1 QGWDRPTA
9 LRAIRAL
16 EPYRLDF
23 VEQPV
28 PRWDTEGLA
37 EIARAVTVPVMAD
50 ESCCSVHDAFAI
62 ARLGGVSILALKL
75 TKSAG
80 ILGTMAIARIAEAA
94 GMGCRAGRRLGTS
107 VGAPAPLQARR

>member
-80 ILGTMAIARIAEAA
+80 ILGTMAIPRIAQAP
-94 GMGCRAGRRLGTS
+94 GLSCYLRPLIHTS
-107 VGAPAPLQARR
+107 VRT

>member
-1 QGWDRPTA
+1 RVDANQGWDRPTA

-62 ARLGGVSILALKL
+62 ARLGGATILALNL
-75 TKSAG
+75 PKSAG
-80 ILGTMAIARIAEAA
+80 ILGTMAIAPIADAPRIT
-94 GMGCRAGRRLGTS
+94 CYPR
-107 VGAPAPLQARR
+107 